1 MRLFLLLLL
10 LALGAHASTLLNHHD
25 VPTFTLEDLTRRSND
40 LESAL
45 TSTGLIAVKLPDADQ
60 FAAIRTRA
68 LGGLCGCSS
77 GLQDTTTDIEGV
89 QSIVLQDG
97 LTTRTTLATA
107 TMGRMPLPLS
117 DDYSKICGSETM
129 QAMEDLRDYV
139 AVASQA
145 FVQAMDNKMLGGLQ
159 QPLLTNSHGGSYHT
173 ISSIVQA
180 STNLEHFHVY
190 EKEGSVQ
197 EGETATM
204 GLHTDAGLFLAFVP
218 GRSCHDEE
226 DTSSFWIQTN
236 IDGET
241 RRAKFPE
248 GSVAMMLGAGAEN
261 WLGSNNYGVKNR
273 LRAARHAVNMQP
285 GDNRAWY
292 GMSKYSN
299 CNCLSAT
306 YLFHTQVRLCSHLYF
321 SRNKQCTWFPRVPL
335 FKRYHNEPWLT

>member
-1 MRLFLLLLL
+1 MRKLLLLL
-10 LALGAHASTLLNHHD
+10 PSLVLGDHAIRSPLSDHV
-25 VPTFTLEDLTRRSND
+25 VPSFTLDDLTRLSDD

-45 TSTGLIAVKLPDADQ
+45 TSTGLIAIQLPDADQ
-60 FAAIRTRA
+60 FTAMRTLA
-68 LGGLCGCSS
+68 LGGLCSCSS
-77 GLQDTTTDIEGV
+77 GLQESSDSSTTITSNMEGGV

-117 DDYSKICGSETM
+117 DDYSKICSSETV

-145 FVQAMDNKMLGGLQ
+145 FVQAMDNKILGGLQLQ

-190 EKEGSVQ
+190 EKEGSSEQ
-197 EGETATM
+197 QGETPNTL

-218 GRSCHDEE
+218 GRSCHDDKE

-236 IDGET
+236 INGGET

-248 GSVAMMLGAGAEN
+248 GSVAFMLGAGAEH
-261 WLGSNNYGVKNR
+261 WLGNNNNNNNGVKNR
-273 LRAARHAVNMQP
+273 LRAARHAVIMQP

-292 GMSKYSN
+292 GMSKYLN
-299 CNCLSAT
+299 CHCLPDC
-306 YLFHTQVRLCSHLYF
+306 LPLY
-321 SRNKQCTWFPRVPL
+321 
-335 FKRYHNEPWLT
+335 

>member
-1 MRLFLLLLL
+1 MRLLLLL
-10 LALGAHASTLLNHHD
+10 VVLSFVLDTHARTPLLLNDHI
-25 VPTFTLEDLTRRSND
+25 VPSFTLDDLTRRSDD

-45 TSTGLIAVKLPDADQ
+45 TSTGLIAVQLPDVDHFTAM
-60 FAAIRTRA
+60 RTRA
-68 LGGLCGCSS
+68 LGGLCSC
-77 GLQDTTTDIEGV
+77 QNPDMDIEGV
-89 QSIVLQDG
+89 QSILLQDG

-107 TMGRMPLPLS
+107 TMGRTPLPLS
-117 DDYSKICGSETM
+117 VEYSQICSRETL

-145 FVQAMDNKMLGGLQ
+145 FVQAMDQKLLGGLS
-159 QPLLTNSHGGSYHT
+159 QPLLTNSHGGSYPT

-190 EKEGSVQ
+190 EKEASVQ
-197 EGETATM
+197 QEQEDETVPTM

-218 GRSCHDEE
+218 GRSCHDQE
-226 DTSSFWIQTN
+226 DTLSFWIQTT

-248 GSVAMMLGAGAEN
+248 GSVAIMLGAGAEH
-261 WLGSNNYGVKNR
+261 WLGKNNNNGVKNR

-292 GMSKYSN
+292 GMSKSSHN
-299 CNCLSAT
+299 CHCLSS
-306 YLFHTQVRLCSHLYF
+306 LFMSHT
-321 SRNKQCTWFPRVPL
+321 
-335 FKRYHNEPWLT
+335 

>member
-1 MRLFLLLLL
+1 MRVILLLLSL
-10 LALGAHASTLLNHHD
+10 VLCAHASTLLSDHV
-25 VPTFTLEDLTRRSND
+25 VPSFTLDDLTRRSDD

-45 TSTGLIAVKLPDADQ
+45 TSTGLIAVTLPDADR
-60 FAAIRTRA
+60 FTAMRTRA
-68 LGGLCGCSS
+68 LGGLCSCSY
-77 GLQDTTTDIEGV
+77 GLPDTMEGV
-89 QSIVLQDG
+89 QVMVLQDG

-107 TMGRMPLPLS
+107 TIGRMPLPLL
-117 DDYSKICGSETM
+117 DDYLKICSRETVE
-129 QAMEDLRDYV
+129 AMEDLRDYV
-139 AVASQA
+139 DVASRA
-145 FVQAMDNKMLGGLQ
+145 FVQALDNKMLGGLQ

-190 EKEGSVQ
+190 EKEGSVEQ
-197 EGETATM
+197 GEAHPTM

-248 GSVAMMLGAGAEN
+248 GSVAIMLGAGAEH
-261 WLGSNNYGVKNR
+261 WLGNNNNNNGVKNR
-273 LRAARHAVNMQP
+273 LRAARHTVIMQP
-285 GDNRAWY
+285 GDSRAWY

-299 CNCLSAT
+299 CRCLSSIYFT
-306 YLFHTQVRLCSHLYF
+306 LSCSSL
-321 SRNKQCTWFPRVPL
+321 
-335 FKRYHNEPWLT
+335 LTC